1 MELVTDW
8 PGNTVG
14 CLQKYSAIFWVE
26 VGQKESIEQDYLQ
39 IYRLFFEPRL
49 VTRID
54 GVGVEDGVSD
64 GDAAVVVKRQ
74 LHG

>member
-1 MELVTDW
+1 
-8 PGNTVG
+8 VG

-26 VGQKESIEQDYLQ
+26 AEQKESIEQDYLQ

-74 LHG
+74 FHG